1 MLDPLVRM
9 HTHRYTYTRVQT
21 QTSLHKFPL
30 ETWSPHKLPLSVNL
44 RDENESGMEHSRTY
58 PAHQVP
64 TQLFEK
70 QLAGS
75 QTLVESSDGPLQV
88 LPLQPCS
95 VNNQLPAL
103 LPGPAGQGLG
113 PWHFTRVRGERDGLV
128 QQKDLEVPLRLG
140 ST

>member
-1 MLDPLVRM
+1 MLDPLVRT
-9 HTHRYTYTRVQT
+9 HTHRHTYTRVQT

-30 ETWSPHKLPLSVNL
+30 ETWSPHKLPLSVDL

-64 TQLFEK
+64 TQLLEE

-75 QTLVESSDGPLQV
+75 QALVGPSDGPLQA

-95 VNNQLPAL
+95 VNNQLQPYFLGQLVRVYA
-103 LPGPAGQGLG
+103 PGTSPGYVVN
-113 PWHFTRVRGERDGLV
+113 RIV
-128 QQKDLEVPLRLG
+128 
-140 ST
+140 